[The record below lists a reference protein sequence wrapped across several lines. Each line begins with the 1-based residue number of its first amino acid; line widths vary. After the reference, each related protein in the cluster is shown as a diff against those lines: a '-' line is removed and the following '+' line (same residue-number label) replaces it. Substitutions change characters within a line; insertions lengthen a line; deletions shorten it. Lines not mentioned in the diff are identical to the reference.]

1 MQIAKLP
8 KDSKKE
14 AKQIIKSVNP
24 VSITLKK
31 SSKTSITQSKLMG
44 NINRVN
50 IQLRQQPLTNRKN
63 LIKLI
68 NLRLNGIIQ

>member
-1 MQIAKLP
+1 MQITKLP

-14 AKQIIKSVNP
+14 AKQIIKTVNP

-31 SSKTSITQSKLMG
+31 SSETSITQSKLMG

-50 IQLRQQPLTNRKN
+50 IQLRQQPFTDRKN